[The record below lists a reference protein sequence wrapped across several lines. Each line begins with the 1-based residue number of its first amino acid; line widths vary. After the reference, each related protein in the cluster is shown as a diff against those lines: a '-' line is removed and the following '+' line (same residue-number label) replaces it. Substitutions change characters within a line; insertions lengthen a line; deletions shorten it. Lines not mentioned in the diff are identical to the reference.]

1 MRDLDVL
8 SFGEAL
14 VDFFPER
21 PGVALAECDV
31 FHRQLGGAP
40 ANVAVGLAR
49 LGARVGLMTL
59 VGPDAFGT
67 YVRDRLLAEGVDIAG
82 VGVHRTAKT
91 GVTFV
96 CVGAHGERSFLF
108 FRHPSADQM
117 IAEHDVD
124 ESVLA
129 RARVV
134 HVGSSTL
141 AREPSRS
148 ATLKALAA
156 AKRAGCLV
164 STDPN
169 WRAHLWENPAE
180 AAPMLQALVAQCDI
194 VKISDDE
201 LAPLTGV
208 TDPEEGAHKLRA
220 LGPPLVVV
228 TLGAR
233 GCYVEHRKRPRLAA
247 RRARRRRRHHRGRRR
262 LRRGPAR
269 HAGARLCTGQ
279 APGRPDV
286 RGSPRR
292 VRKWEQD
299 WRGGRYEI
307 GSDQRATCART
318 HYIANYLT
326 MSTQTQVKVA
336 DPKARDV
343 LLDALK
349 QKSRGQTA
357 LVKLTRADAV
367 ALTGLPNDQAE
378 PALKSLVETYRS
390 HMAVTDEGELVY
402 EFDPSLERRDKV
414 SLREK
419 LAAAGQ
425 LAWKG
430 FQVLFKIWIV
440 VTLVAYVVAFIAMM
454 VSLMV
459 ASSSSIATIG
469 GAATAADFRGCGS
482 G

>member
-21 PGVALAECDV
+21 TGIPLAECDV

-49 LGARVGLMTL
+49 LGAKVGLMTL

-67 YVRDRLLAEGVDIAG
+67 FVRDRLAAEGIDISG

-96 CVGAHGERSFLF
+96 AVGAHGERSFLF

-117 IAEHDVD
+117 IAAHDVD
-124 ESVLA
+124 EALLA
-129 RARVV
+129 RARIV

-141 AREPSRS
+141 AREPSRA
-148 ATLKALAA
+148 ATLKALTA

-180 AAPMLQALVAQCDI
+180 AAPMLQSLVAQCDI

-208 TDPEEGAHKLRA
+208 TDPEAGAKKLRA

-233 GCYVEHRKRPRLAA
+233 GCYVEHAAGCDWLPGERVDVVDTTGAGDGFVAGMLATLAPLFRDGKRPAELTLDEIRAA
-247 RRARRRRRHHRGRRR
+247 CSNGNKIGAAVVTKLGATSG
-262 LRRGPAR
+262 LPAR
-269 HAGARLCTGQ
+269 GEFV
-279 APGRPDV
+279 V
-286 RGSPRR
+286 RSP
-292 VRKWEQD
+292 
-299 WRGGRYEI
+299 
-307 GSDQRATCART
+307 S
-318 HYIANYLT
+318 
-326 MSTQTQVKVA
+326 
-336 DPKARDV
+336 
-343 LLDALK
+343 
-349 QKSRGQTA
+349 
-357 LVKLTRADAV
+357 
-367 ALTGLPNDQAE
+367 
-378 PALKSLVETYRS
+378 
-390 HMAVTDEGELVY
+390 
-402 EFDPSLERRDKV
+402 
-414 SLREK
+414 
-419 LAAAGQ
+419 
-425 LAWKG
+425 
-430 FQVLFKIWIV
+430 
-440 VTLVAYVVAFIAMM
+440 
-454 VSLMV
+454 
-459 ASSSSIATIG
+459 
-469 GAATAADFRGCGS
+469 
-482 G
+482 

>member
-1 MRDLDVL
+1 MRERDLDVL

-67 YVRDRLLAEGVDIAG
+67 FVRDRLASEGVDVAG

-96 CVGAHGERSFLF
+96 SVGAHGERSFLF

-117 IAEHDVD
+117 IADHDVD
-124 ESVLA
+124 EKLLG

-141 AREPSRS
+141 AREPSRA

-169 WRAHLWENPAE
+169 WRPHLWENPAE
-180 AAPMLQALVAQCDI
+180 AGAMLQSLVAQCDI

-208 TDPEEGAHKLRA
+208 TDPEEGAKKLRA

-233 GCYVEHRKRPRLAA
+233 GCYVDHPSGRDWLPGERVEVVDTTGAGDGFVAGLLATLAPAFAQGKRPADLTLAEV
-247 RRARRRRRHHRGRRR
+247 RAACANGNKIGAAVVTKLGATSGLPARGR
-262 LRRGPAR
+262 
-269 HAGARLCTGQ
+269 
-279 APGRPDV
+279 
-286 RGSPRR
+286 
-292 VRKWEQD
+292 
-299 WRGGRYEI
+299 
-307 GSDQRATCART
+307 
-318 HYIANYLT
+318 
-326 MSTQTQVKVA
+326 
-336 DPKARDV
+336 
-343 LLDALK
+343 
-349 QKSRGQTA
+349 
-357 LVKLTRADAV
+357 
-367 ALTGLPNDQAE
+367 
-378 PALKSLVETYRS
+378 
-390 HMAVTDEGELVY
+390 
-402 EFDPSLERRDKV
+402 F
-414 SLREK
+414 
-419 LAAAGQ
+419 
-425 LAWKG
+425 
-430 FQVLFKIWIV
+430 
-440 VTLVAYVVAFIAMM
+440 TLH
-454 VSLMV
+454 
-459 ASSSSIATIG
+459 T
-469 GAATAADFRGCGS
+469 T
-482 G
+482 